1 MMPPSEFVVHAIV
14 LGLGATALMDAWIW
28 LRQRWLGVPG
38 LNYTLLGRWVAWL
51 PRGRFLHDPIAATP
65 PVHGER
71 VIGIAAHVLT
81 GIVFAAILL
90 VFGGEAWLRA
100 PTLPLS
106 LMVGIG
112 SVVAPFLMM
121 QPGMGLGIA
130 ARRAPHPG
138 RTRLHSL
145 VTHAMFGVGLYLS
158 GKILSWMA

>member
-1 MMPPSEFVVHAIV
+1 MMSPLGFVMHAIA
-14 LGLGATALMDAWIW
+14 LGLGATALMDAWVW
-28 LRQRWLGVPG
+28 LRKHWLGVPA
-38 LNYTLLGRWVAWL
+38 LNYALVGRWVAWL

-71 VIGIAAHVLT
+71 AIGIGVHVLT

-90 VFGGEAWLRA
+90 VFGGEAWLRK

-106 LMVGIG
+106 LMVGVG
-112 SVVAPFLMM
+112 TVVAPFLLM

-130 ARRAPHPG
+130 ASHAPHPG
-138 RTRLHSL
+138 RARLHSL

-158 GKILSWMA
+158 GQILSWMA

>member
-14 LGLGATALMDAWIW
+14 LGLGATVLMDTWIW

-38 LNYTLLGRWVAWL
+38 LNYTLVGRWVAWL
-51 PRGRFLHDPIAATP
+51 PRGRFRHAPISATP

-71 VIGIAAHVLT
+71 AIGIAVHVLT

-100 PTLPLS
+100 PTLSLP

-112 SVVAPFLMM
+112 TVLAPFLLM

-130 ARRAPHPG
+130 ASRAPHPG
-138 RTRLHSL
+138 RARLHSL
-145 VTHAMFGVGLYLS
+145 ATHAMFGIGLYLS
-158 GKILSWMA
+158 GKLLSLTG